1 MAGWEGLTA
10 LLPALA
16 LFGLEAAR
24 RRPDRGRALLLA
36 IFWLYVCAVFH
47 YTGAGTLADMRRYL
61 LREGAA
67 WNALQVN
74 LRLFSQAVD
83 PVGYALNVALFVPFG
98 ALASRL
104 WPGRRLLLRAA
115 GGGLAFSLLI
125 ELSQLLNSRRTDVD
139 DLLMNTAGA
148 VLAAACTCCS
158 AVCGGVRPRAG
169 AGPGR
174 APYPSAPCSS
184 GGSCCTTNS
193 VWPSCCMDFKSRR
206 AYPTR
211 GGFVFTVLPGGTMPW
226 PWPRPQRPCP
236 RPAG

>member
-1 MAGWEGLTA
+1 MNALLMAGWEGLTA

-67 WNALQVN
+67 RNALQVN

-83 PVGYALNVALFVPFG
+83 PVGYALNVALFAPFG

-104 WPGRRLLLRAA
+104 WPGRCLLLRAA

-148 VLAAACTCCS
+148 VLGCCLYLLY
-158 AVCGGVRPRAG
+158 RRLR
-169 AGPGR
+169 GR
-174 APYPSAPCSS
+174 APAD
-184 GGSCCTTNS
+184 GG
-193 VWPSCCMDFKSRR
+193 R
-206 AYPTR
+206 AWAGALSIGAMFLGRFLLYDEF
-211 GGFVFTVLPGGTMPW
+211 GLAKLLYGF
-226 PWPRPQRPCP
+226 
-236 RPAG
+236 